1 MNKRIVQVKLM
12 NNKYT
17 QAFKAAFPLTLPIC
31 AAFLFLGISYGFYIC
46 SKGFSPW
53 YPFFTSALVYAGSM
67 EFLLVT
73 MLLSP
78 FNPLYCFF
86 MAFMINSRHL
96 FYGLTMLEK
105 YKGIGLKKFYLIFG
119 MCDESF
125 AINCSADIP
134 EGIDK
139 GWFMTFVTMLNQI
152 YWVAGATIG
161 GILGSSLNINTKGL
175 DFALVALFTAI
186 FVSQWQATENHT
198 PAILGI
204 AIPLLCLVLIGP
216 QSFIPLA
223 MLLLLAVFVTA
234 YYKGG
239 IKL

>member
-1 MNKRIVQVKLM
+1 M

-17 QAFKAAFPLTLPIC
+17 KALKAAFPLTLPIC

-53 YPFFTSALVYAGSM
+53 YPFFTSALVFAGSM
-67 EFLLVT
+67 EFVLVT

-86 MAFMINSRHL
+86 MALMINSRHL
-96 FYGLTMLEK
+96 FYGLSMLEK
-105 YKGIGLKKFYLIFG
+105 YKNTGLKKFYLIFG

-125 AINCSADIP
+125 AINCNTVIP

-139 GWFMTFVTMLNQI
+139 GCFMVCVNLLNQI

-161 GILGSSLNINTKGL
+161 GLLGNNLQINTKGL

-186 FVSQWQATENHT
+186 FVSQWQSTENHT
-198 PAILGI
+198 PAVLGI
-204 AIPLLCLVLIGP
+204 VIPLVCLVLIGP
-216 QSFIPLA
+216 QSFIR
-223 MLLLLAVFVTA
+223 
-234 YYKGG
+234 YCQ
-239 IKL
+239 

>member
-1 MNKRIVQVKLM
+1 M

-17 QAFKAAFPLTLPIC
+17 QAFKTAFPLTLPIC
-31 AAFLFLGISYGFYIC
+31 AAFLFLGISYGFYIG

-86 MAFMINSRHL
+86 MALMINSRHL

-216 QSFIPLA
+216 QSFIPPA
-223 MLLLLAVFVTA
+223 MMLLLAVFVTA

>member
-1 MNKRIVQVKLM
+1 M
-12 NNKYT
+12 NNKYSK
-17 QAFKAAFPLTLPIC
+17 ALKAAFPLTLPIC

-53 YPFFTSALVYAGSM
+53 YPFFTSALVFAGSM
-67 EFLLVT
+67 EFAL
-73 MLLSP
+73 
-78 FNPLYCFF
+78 
-86 MAFMINSRHL
+86 MINSRHL
-96 FYGLTMLEK
+96 FYGLSMLEK
-105 YKGIGLKKFYLIFG
+105 YKNTGLKKFYLIFG

-125 AINCSADIP
+125 AINCNTVIP

-139 GWFMTFVTMLNQI
+139 GCFMDCVNLLNQI

-161 GILGSSLNINTKGL
+161 GFLGNSLQINTKGL

-186 FVSQWQATENHT
+186 FVSQWQSTENHT
-198 PAILGI
+198 PAVLGI
-204 AIPLLCLVLIGP
+204 VIPLVCLVLIGP
-216 QSFIPLA
+216 QSFIPPA
-223 MLLLLAVFVTA
+223 MLLLLLVFITA